1 MSEQTMQQPVA
12 PTDGMPIA
20 TPAADE
26 HTHGGVHDPN
36 LHHSPEEIKR
46 EVRVYLLVF
55 GSLAVLT
62 GATVAARY
70 LFDLPMGYAI
80 TVALIIAAIKAS
92 LVACF
97 FMHLLSEK
105 KLIYAVLT
113 LTAIFFAFLI
123 WLPVHDMIDKMGK

>member
-1 MSEQTMQQPVA
+1 MT
-12 PTDGMPIA
+12 
-20 TPAADE
+20 E
-26 HTHGGVHDPN
+26 HVEHVEVHDAHN
-36 LHHSPEEIKR
+36 DPEHIKR
-46 EVRVYLLVF
+46 EVRLYLLVF

-80 TVALIIAAIKAS
+80 TVALIIASMKAS

-105 KLIYAVLT
+105 KLIYAVLA
-113 LTAIFFAFLI
+113 LTVVFFAFLI

>member
-1 MSEQTMQQPVA
+1 MT
-12 PTDGMPIA
+12 
-20 TPAADE
+20 E
-26 HTHGGVHDPN
+26 HAEHVEHAEIHDAHN
-36 LHHSPEEIKR
+36 DPEHIKR

-80 TVALIIAAIKAS
+80 TVALIIAAMKAS

-123 WLPVHDMIDKMGK
+123 WLPLHDIADKMGK